1 MSNGYRSK
9 FIFFEPWTLI
19 FCVFFQVYP
28 WNQILPQIPAKL
40 VNVSRTAAAC
50 LMVTTN
56 HVKPARDMYPVPMV
70 AISTDPALT
79 IVPVRN
85 LLCGM
90 MWKNAVNT
98 RARHAY
104 QKPHQQL
111 VRLSHQA
118 LPPQQQL
125 VILEHLIHVSRTVAA
140 CLMVII
146 NLVKPVRD
154 MYPVPMVAISTDPA
168 LPLIPVR
175 NLLCGMMWRNAVNT
189 RARLVHQ
196 THQHQQQVPRLT
208 RQPPAP
214 QQQFILLAHVYQ
226 TVEAFPMVTINHVK
240 PARDMYPVP
249 MLAIS
254 TDPALPLIPVR
265 NLLCGMMWRNAVNMK
280 AQLVHQPP
288 HQQQEPRLTRQP
300 PAPQQQFILLAHVYQ
315 TVEAFPMVT
324 TNHVKPVRD
333 MYPVPMVAISTDPAL
348 PLIPVRNLL
357 CGMMWRN
364 AVNTRARLVHQ
375 THQHQQQVP
384 HITRQAPAPRQQLKH
399 LPRVCR
405 IAGTCPTVLTHHV
418 KPMRNMWNVKMVC
431 SVRKPAQP
439 VKCGIMWWKAVWAQL
454 SVSQTVGTCLMVA
467 TNHVNFVMALWPAPM
482 VFSVSIPANTVIFG
496 MMWWRTV

>member
-9 FIFFEPWTLI
+9 FIFFEPWTLT

-90 MWKNAVNT
+90 MWRNAVNT

-154 MYPVPMVAISTDPA
+154 MYPVPMV
-168 LPLIPVR
+168 
-175 NLLCGMMWRNAVNT
+175 
-189 RARLVHQ
+189 
-196 THQHQQQVPRLT
+196 
-208 RQPPAP
+208 
-214 QQQFILLAHVYQ
+214 
-226 TVEAFPMVTINHVK
+226 
-240 PARDMYPVP
+240 
-249 MLAIS
+249 AIS

-439 VKCGIMWWKAVWAQL
+439 VKCGMMWWKAVWAQL
-454 SVSQTVGTCLMVA
+454 IVSQTVGTCLMVA

-496 MMWWRTV
+496 MMWWRTA